1 VSTLFY
7 NIKGLVQARTEPMPM
22 LKGKDMAT
30 LPVIEN
36 AWLTINE
43 GKIEGFGE
51 MKSLTDEIRG
61 SAVEQHDVA
70 GRFVF
75 PSWVDSHTH
84 IVYAGNRE
92 SEFVDRIKGLSYAEI
107 AAKGGGILNSASKL
121 AGESE
126 EALLEAA
133 FHRLDEVM
141 AQGTGAVEIKSGY
154 GLTVDN
160 EMKILRVIRKLSD
173 MHPLRI
179 KSTLLGAHA
188 IPAEFKN
195 NKSAY
200 INLVIDEM
208 IPRVAQEGL
217 AEYIDVFCEANYFDV
232 EDTHRIL
239 EAGVKHGLKPKTH
252 VNQFTI
258 LGGVKASI
266 DHGAISV
273 DHLEELG
280 EADITALLSS
290 TTIPVAL
297 PLCSL
302 FLSIPYTPG
311 RRLIDAGLPL
321 ALASDYNPGSSPSG
335 NMNLA
340 VALACIKMRLTPEE
354 AINAATI
361 NGAAAIELLSEMG
374 SIAVGNR
381 ASFFITEPV
390 PSFAYLPYSFGA
402 NHVDKVYIDGMLR

>member
-1 VSTLFY
+1 
-7 NIKGLVQARTEPMPM
+7 MPM

>member
-1 VSTLFY
+1 
-7 NIKGLVQARTEPMPM
+7 
-22 LKGKDMAT
+22 
-30 LPVIEN
+30 
-36 AWLTINE
+36 
-43 GKIEGFGE
+43 
-51 MKSLTDEIRG
+51 
-61 SAVEQHDVA
+61 
-70 GRFVF
+70 
-75 PSWVDSHTH
+75 
-84 IVYAGNRE
+84 
-92 SEFVDRIKGLSYAEI
+92 
-107 AAKGGGILNSASKL
+107 
-121 AGESE
+121 
-126 EALLEAA
+126 
-133 FHRLDEVM
+133 
-141 AQGTGAVEIKSGY
+141 
-154 GLTVDN
+154 
-160 EMKILRVIRKLSD
+160 MKILRVIRKLSD